1 MATPFATLE
10 ARANSAVFSRL
21 ANAIA
26 TLMPGGQIVQGIYE
40 APYTVGLLIGPGV
53 AGELPQYTL
62 PTASVPDDWEG
73 KPLVITQGMGVG
85 NYTVRG
91 HMPDG
96 LGISVLSLEMTA

>member
-1 MATPFATLE
+1 MAMTEDFSVFFGITDFADAAL
-10 ARANSAVFSRL
+10 L
-21 ANAIA
+21 D
-26 TLMPGGQIVQGIYE
+26 GQPVQGLYDS
-40 APYTVGLLIGPGV
+40 AYTVGLQDGPGM